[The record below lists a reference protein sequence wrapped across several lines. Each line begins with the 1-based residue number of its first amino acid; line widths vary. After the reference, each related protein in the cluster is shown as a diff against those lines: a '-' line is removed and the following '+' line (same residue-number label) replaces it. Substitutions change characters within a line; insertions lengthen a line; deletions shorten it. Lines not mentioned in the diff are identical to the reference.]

1 MPMKYLWKLFG
12 IVFPALI
19 WVSCI
24 VPYEPEELVNLD
36 DIIVVEGNISLTG
49 PFSIRITRSA
59 PISTYQYGQKTIK
72 IERDANVFV
81 RDRQGHTY
89 NFNSVTA
96 QGEYLFDFS
105 GQNPSQQEEYQ
116 LVIESQDGRTYE
128 TDFRKSLHSSDME
141 LNYKID
147 TVAEKIS
154 IYVNSHDPSGLSRYY
169 YWQYS
174 ETWDY
179 VSQMPAYCYFD
190 VTKVKE
196 TKNNRPWMYRCWN
209 SRASSEIILVETS
222 SLVQDRISDL
232 EIHSI
237 NFRDIRI
244 TQHYCIDVTQTVLD
258 NDAYLYME
266 NMRKNSYDIGDIF
279 SPQPNEISGNIHCV
293 TDPSVRAIG
302 FVSVCNSVRKM
313 LFINCIGLPGYVREP
328 MPPDSILSMDEKVS
342 VLISMIQQGYSPH
355 TIDPLANVSYWNLTR
370 CIDCRTK
377 GGKPDVPAFW
387 PVEWPWF

>member
-116 LVIESQDGRTYE
+116 LVIESQDGRTSE
-128 TDFRKSLHSSDME
+128 TDFRNSLHSSSME